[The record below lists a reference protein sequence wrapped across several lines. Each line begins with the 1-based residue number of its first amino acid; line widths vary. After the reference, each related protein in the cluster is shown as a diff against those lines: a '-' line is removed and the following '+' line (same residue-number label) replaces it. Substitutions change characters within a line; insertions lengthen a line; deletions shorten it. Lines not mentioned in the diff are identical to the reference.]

1 MRNLKFQGLSSNE
14 AARRLAQYGPNE
26 QPRAPPPGI
35 FAIALRTLK
44 EPMFFLLASAALLY
58 LFVGD
63 LGEGLFMVAGA
74 GASITLVILQ
84 ELRTERALEALNR
97 LAEPT
102 ATCLRDGVERRIPA
116 RDLVPGDLILV
127 GEGERAPA
135 DAVLVG
141 GDALVIDE
149 FLLTGESAPVTK
161 TLAGEAAFGGI
172 PRSWRRAYAFSFRR
186 NHDRARI
193 GAGRGRAHRRAHGDG
208 TSWRLARRD

>member
-1 MRNLKFQGLSSNE
+1 MTQASLYGLASDE
-14 AARRLAQYGPNE
+14 AVRRLAEFGPNE
-26 QPRAPPPGI
+26 QPRAPPAGI

-74 GASITLVILQ
+74 GASITLVVLQ
-84 ELRTERALEALNR
+84 ELRTERALQALNQ

-116 RDLVPGDLILV
+116 RDLVPGDVILV

-135 DAVLVG
+135 DALLIG

-149 FLLTGESAPVTK
+149 SLLTGESSP
-161 TLAGEAAFGGI
+161 GDED
-172 PRSWRRAYAFSFRR
+172 FSQ
-186 NHDRARI
+186 A
-193 GAGRGRAHRRAHGDG
+193 
-208 TSWRLARRD
+208 TTARRSFPILAANIRPLFLREP